1 MRAGIGYDVHRLVP
15 GRGLALGGVKLDC
28 PWAFVAHSDGDVVV
42 HAVIDAL
49 LGACGLG
56 DIGEWF
62 PDTDPA
68 YKGMDSRELLKRVV
82 AAVAEKKYQIENVDV
97 IVHAE
102 QPKLGPHKP
111 AMRATLADLLG
122 IEPDRV
128 NVKAKTN
135 EGLDAVGRREAIAAW
150 AAVVVAEKK

>member
-1 MRAGIGYDVHRLVP
+1 
-15 GRGLALGGVKLDC
+15 LALGGVKLDC

>member
-15 GRGLALGGVKLDC
+15 GRGLALGGVKLDR
-28 PWAFVAHSDGDVVV
+28 PWAFVADSDGDVVV